1 VNVKPTPAPSAIPTA
16 RPIDPADNQG
26 FWTYIHP
33 VYPFPIRL
41 PEDWVM
47 DETTASDP
55 LMNGHMLM
63 LQARIPGEEVEGL
76 QIRMTYRLAVPVHY
90 LL

>member
-1 VNVKPTPAPSAIPTA
+1 V
-16 RPIDPADNQG
+16 
-26 FWTYIHP
+26 
-33 VYPFPIRL
+33 
-41 PEDWVM
+41 
-47 DETTASDP
+47 DETTTSDP
-55 LMNGHMLM
+55 FTNGHMQM